1 MYIATMLDDENYTE
15 PAYHLC
21 ESIED
26 GFEWFKNYFCSD
38 EYYHDDETMYK
49 VNGNRCD
56 AKWYTYTCGSWSEA
70 FAVCEVFELNDKPYV
85 LIWHHAYNGV
95 DFSVRQFDTFEEANA
110 VMRAEAADIYIDEAK
125 IEPEDNEVTPEDWS
139 AIVDDGYEWN
149 CWDIL
154 KRSELK

>member
-1 MYIATMLDDENYTE
+1 MYIATMLDDENYAY
-15 PAYHLC
+15 PAYQLC

-26 GFEWFKNYFCSD
+26 GFEVFKNDFCD
-38 EYYHDDETMYK
+38 NETRYEIK
-49 VNGNRCD
+49 GNRCD
-56 AKWYTYTCGSWSEA
+56 AMWYTGGLWSYEA

-110 VMRAEAADIYIDEAK
+110 VMRAEANNIYIDETK

-139 AIVDDGYEWN
+139 AIVDNGYEWN

>member
-1 MYIATMLDDENYTE
+1 MYIATMLDDENYAY
-15 PAYHLC
+15 PAYQLC

-26 GFEWFKNYFCSD
+26 GFEVFKNDFCD
-38 EYYHDDETMYK
+38 NETRYEIK
-49 VNGNRCD
+49 GNRCD
-56 AKWYTYTCGSWSEA
+56 AMWYTGGLWSYEA

-110 VMRAEAADIYIDEAK
+110 VMRAEAADIYIDETK

-139 AIVDDGYEWN
+139 AIVDNGYEWN

>member
-1 MYIATMLDDENYTE
+1 MYIATMLDDENYAY
-15 PAYHLC
+15 PAYQLC

-26 GFEWFKNYFCSD
+26 GFEVFKNDFCD
-38 EYYHDDETMYK
+38 NETRYEIK
-49 VNGNRCD
+49 GNRCD
-56 AKWYTYTCGSWSEA
+56 AMWYTGGLWSYEA

-110 VMRAEAADIYIDEAK
+110 VMRAEADDIYIDEAK

-139 AIVDDGYEWN
+139 AIVDNGYEWN